1 MDADALQQQLAE
13 LMAVVKEEQALRAQA
28 KARQAEAN
36 TEHQATEEQL
46 KKDTMGH
53 PVDPASQKGPKISV
67 PGKFDGT
74 LGIKAEVCASQV
86 GLYVI
91 SNPTYFPD
99 DRSKVVFSIS
109 YLTRQASNW
118 AQPFT
123 QKLFDGE
130 DITYNSFTWAFQCM
144 YLKNSNINHIKFTTF
159 SFIQIHSP
167 KKKKKK
173 VFSLYQSL

>member
-1 MDADALQQQLAE
+1 
-13 LMAVVKEEQALRAQA
+13 MAMVKEEQALRAQA
-28 KARQAEAN
+28 KARQAEAD

-46 KKDTMGH
+46 KKATMGH

-67 PGKFDGT
+67 PDKFDGT

-99 DRSKVVFSIS
+99 DRSKVVFLIS
-109 YLTRQASNW
+109 YLTGQASNW

-130 DITYNSFTWAFQCM
+130 EITYNSFIWEFQCM
-144 YLKNSNINHIKFTTF
+144 YFDTE
-159 SFIQIHSP
+159 
-167 KKKKKK
+167 KKTRAEKT
-173 VFSLYQSL
+173 L